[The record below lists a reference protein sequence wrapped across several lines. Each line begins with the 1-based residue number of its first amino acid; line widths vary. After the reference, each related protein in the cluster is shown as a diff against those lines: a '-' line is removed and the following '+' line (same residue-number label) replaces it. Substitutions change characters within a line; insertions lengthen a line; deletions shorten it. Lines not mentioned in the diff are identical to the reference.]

1 MPERPPAPP
10 MNASRTISRLSVA
23 SWVTYDLANTIYSM
37 GVVSLFYPHFVE
49 RAVGAEQVGRVFGT
63 IQSISYAIIFV
74 LSPTLGA
81 MTDRA
86 RRRMPFLVW
95 TTFLCVAATAF
106 IGRGSFWIS
115 AFLFVFSNAAY
126 QAGIQFYDSL
136 LVEVTTEENRGRVSG
151 IGVGIGYVGSF
162 IAVALGF
169 LLHEAEYRSPQ
180 DFWPLFIWL
189 GVGFLALSIP
199 CFLFVRE
206 RGNPNPRPVFQWD
219 AVLSSASETIR
230 TFKSGRQYPGLTRFL
245 VGRVFY
251 TDAINTT
258 IGFMAIYAI
267 HTAMASGVGET
278 AAGELKN
285 YVMLVAISFAVPAG
299 LVWGRVTD
307 RLGPKR
313 TLDLVL
319 LLWMLTL
326 GLAIALGVFGLP
338 IIFLYI
344 VGSLVGIAM
353 AGIWSADRPYMLRLT
368 PPHRVGEFYGLYGM
382 VGRFSAITG
391 PALWGVATWLFVE
404 RLGLPVQ
411 QGEAIAI
418 ATMLAMVVVSY
429 RILRPVTDEKR
440 DWSKLS

>member
-1 MPERPPAPP
+1 MWRW
-10 MNASRTISRLSVA
+10 R
-23 SWVTYDLANTIYSM
+23 
-37 GVVSLFYPHFVE
+37 
-49 RAVGAEQVGRVFGT
+49 
-63 IQSISYAIIFV
+63 
-74 LSPTLGA
+74 
-81 MTDRA
+81 
-86 RRRMPFLVW
+86 
-95 TTFLCVAATAF
+95 
-106 IGRGSFWIS
+106 
-115 AFLFVFSNAAY
+115 
-126 QAGIQFYDSL
+126 
-136 LVEVTTEENRGRVSG
+136 
-151 IGVGIGYVGSF
+151 
-162 IAVALGF
+162 LGF
-169 LLHEAEYRSPQ
+169 LLHEADYRSPQ
-180 DFWPLFIWL
+180 EFWPLFIWL

-206 RGNPNPRPVFQWD
+206 RGNPNPRPVFQWN

-267 HTAMASGVGET
+267 HIAMASGLGET

-285 YVMLVAISFAVPAG
+285 FVMLVAISFAVPAG

-319 LLWMLTL
+319 LLWILTL
-326 GLAIALGVFGLP
+326 GLAIALGVLGLP
-338 IIFLYI
+338 IIILYI

-353 AGIWSADRPYMLRLT
+353 AGIWAADRPYMLRLT

-391 PALWGVATWLFVE
+391 PALWGAATWMFVE

-429 RILRPVTDEKR
+429 RILRPVTDAKR
-440 DWSKLS
+440 DWSKTAKFSNRFAVRTRFDELRRPSLRRWSAADRVRLEGCAWIRRRRRSRRPAAPPSLSSSSPFCSTCSRSG